1 MDYIVQTSMINFNS
15 VVFRSDT
22 SLFFNDGRKDIMY
35 FGARINDLMN
45 PANWDKKDNALL
57 LDRLK
62 CLGDKSKYNII
73 KMLKKGPMFGQE
85 IAANL
90 GLTTATVSHH
100 MNTLVL
106 CRFVY
111 IEKMDNKVYYNINK
125 EEVNNF
131 LKVLATE
138 LI

>member
-57 LDRLK
+57 LDRLNF
-62 CLGDKSKYNII
+62 KS
-73 KMLKKGPMFGQE
+73 L
-85 IAANL
+85 
-90 GLTTATVSHH
+90 SH
-100 MNTLVL
+100 
-106 CRFVY
+106 RAY
-111 IEKMDNKVYYNINK
+111 I
-125 EEVNNF
+125 
-131 LKVLATE
+131 KVLLKFYFNTFSY
-138 LI
+138 

>member
-35 FGARINDLMN
+35 FGASINDLMN

-73 KMLKKGPMFGQE
+73 KMLKKGSMFG
-85 IAANL
+85 
-90 GLTTATVSHH
+90 
-100 MNTLVL
+100 
-106 CRFVY
+106 
-111 IEKMDNKVYYNINK
+111 
-125 EEVNNF
+125 
-131 LKVLATE
+131 
-138 LI
+138 